1 MCNDC
6 KRMICPSNCPSFAE
20 KEDGSVI
27 YCRICGE
34 RIFSENGFYQMNGF
48 PYCTECLDF
57 ADSEM
62 LVRICEMSKRK
73 WLEKMGFLYTTDSI
87 AKKKRG
93 IANGV

>member
-6 KRMICPSNCPSFAE
+6 KRMICPSDCPSFEE
-20 KEDGSVI
+20 KQEPNRI

-34 RIFSENGFYQMNGF
+34 RIFAETGFYQMNGF

-73 WLEKMGFLYTTDSI
+73 WLEKMGFSYTSANS
-87 AKKKRG
+87 AKKRRVLS
-93 IANGV
+93 NGV